1 MLIFS
6 CAARLCK
13 CLFVCHC
20 RCMGL
25 AKARK
30 EEDLVYCRCA
40 SITESLFKCMSAH
53 PDYFGTAEGSESKDT
68 TEE

>member
-1 MLIFS
+1 
-6 CAARLCK
+6 
-13 CLFVCHC
+13 
-20 RCMGL
+20 MGL

-53 PDYFGTAEGSESKDT
+53 PEYFGTADGSDKTDITKE
-68 TEE
+68 

>member
-1 MLIFS
+1 
-6 CAARLCK
+6 
-13 CLFVCHC
+13 
-20 RCMGL
+20 MGL